1 MFIDGTLQG
10 NGVVPIFNTNENS
23 IFQIAK
29 YFHSGDQP
37 IRREELLEFWSS
49 LSDSEKEY
57 YRKVDLETGLPR
69 AV

>member
-1 MFIDGTLQG
+1 MFQNGSLQG
-10 NGVVPIFNTNENS
+10 NGIVPIFNTNENS

-29 YFHSGDQP
+29 YFHSDDQP
-37 IRREELLEFWSS
+37 IQREELLEFWVS

-69 AV
+69 VV